1 MKRTLTIALL
11 AGMLVISGCATK
23 GYVRQQVEPV
33 QGRLDQI
40 AEDKLKQ
47 DERIGQVETD
57 VERTEMRVGSAE
69 EKLTTV
75 EGRLSDALAKSE
87 RTAREVEELRQVLG
101 NLDDYNLSAEST
113 VNFGFDQAELTDE
126 AKAALDQFVAQSG
139 AAKRYLISV
148 EGHTDPIGSDGYN
161 LDLSRRRADSVV
173 RYLVTRHNIPVYRI
187 FMLGFGK
194 QNLVAEG
201 RGREERARNRRVE
214 VKLYSADG
222 AADGMAA
229 ARPSSN

>member
-1 MKRTLTIALL
+1 
-11 AGMLVISGCATK
+11 
-23 GYVRQQVEPV
+23 
-33 QGRLDQI
+33 
-40 AEDKLKQ
+40 
-47 DERIGQVETD
+47 
-57 VERTEMRVGSAE
+57 
-69 EKLTTV
+69 V
-75 EGRLSDALAKSE
+75 EGRLSDALAKSD

-126 AKAALDQFVAQSG
+126 ARAALEQFVAQSG

-148 EGHTDPIGSDGYN
+148 EGHTDPIGSESYN
-161 LDLSRRRADSVV
+161 LELSRRRADSVV

-201 RGREERARNRRVE
+201 RGREERAKNRRVE

-222 AADGMAA
+222 AASGMAA